1 MDNRGSCQRKNS
13 SGYLATQ
20 LFSPKRVF
28 KTAYLL
34 LCLVRVKMGNINKEI
49 TVKECSLVKAVVF
62 PVVMYGCESW
72 TVMKAE
78 R

>member
-28 KTAYLL
+28 KTAYFL
-34 LCLVRVKMGNINKEI
+34 LCLVRVKMVNINKEI
-49 TVKECSLVKAVVF
+49 FLESLPHTKYLPKDF
-62 PVVMYGCESW
+62 TDYHIFL
-72 TVMKAE
+72 T
-78 R
+78 